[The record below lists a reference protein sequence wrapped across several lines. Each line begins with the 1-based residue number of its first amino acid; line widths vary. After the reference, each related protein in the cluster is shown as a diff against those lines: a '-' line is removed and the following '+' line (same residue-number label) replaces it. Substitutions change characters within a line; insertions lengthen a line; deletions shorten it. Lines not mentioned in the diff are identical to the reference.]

1 MRTLVEK
8 FIRKTNAFDVE
19 GALGLFAA
27 NAVIDDV
34 SVGNA
39 FEGRDGVRLYL
50 ERFFV
55 GYNTASRLLSLEE
68 LDNFK
73 ARVRLDFTG
82 DFGHEVR
89 ILKIAINADGLIERI
104 DADLE

>member
-55 GYNTASRLLSLEE
+55 GYNTVSRLLSLEG
-68 LDNFK
+68 LDALN
-73 ARVRLDFTG
+73 ASVRLDFTG
-82 DFGHEVR
+82 DFGHEVG
-89 ILKIAINADGLIERI
+89 ILKIAINGDGLIERL